1 MSQEGCWHLVTWI
14 PGVPTACGGL
24 PGSKLCANSVIHAE
38 HLLPS
43 GNLGACRQGCL
54 RDRPTKYPGVG
65 SGELLDRLHFTCYH
79 SFVGVSPGRGSARG
93 GGLVGGISL
102 GSKLGPGLLT
112 LPPDPPKVAAAECG
126 FGLLLWCCLGAC
138 CSLSSVPEGILG
150 CVPAE
155 GLPDLASAFKAG
167 PGTCLMGCG
176 LGVFPCAAVLN
187 PCSAC

>member
-1 MSQEGCWHLVTWI
+1 M
-14 PGVPTACGGL
+14 
-24 PGSKLCANSVIHAE
+24 IHAE

-43 GNLGACRQGCL
+43 GNLSACRQGCL
-54 RDRPTKYPGVG
+54 RDRPTKYSGVG

-102 GSKLGPGLLT
+102 GSKLDPGLLT

-138 CSLSSVPEGILG
+138 CSLLSLRAFWVVSLLRACLIWLLHLRLGLAPASWGVDSVYFHVWL
-150 CVPAE
+150 
-155 GLPDLASAFKAG
+155 S
-167 PGTCLMGCG
+167 
-176 LGVFPCAAVLN
+176 
-187 PCSAC
+187 